1 MGYLGVAWLAMN
13 AIMQA
18 GGTIQGNILS
28 LDASLISHGRQ
39 SWYALMQSELFNDGS
54 KFLAF
59 KPVHV

>member
-1 MGYLGVAWLAMN
+1 MN